1 MPLLKDGHLVAD
13 PWRVVD
19 GATLL
24 PANAPAIVSFARFQS
39 ERDWLL
45 AHGAP
50 LGVKL
55 RNTDSVDALSG
66 ALDRLELIAL
76 EFPKFS
82 DGRAYSQARSLRER
96 LGFVGE
102 LRATGDVLIDQALF
116 MRRCGFD
123 AFEIAD
129 AARAP
134 RFIEAFKSFSV
145 FYQPAG
151 DGRAPVAALRRFAFA
166 SQTR

>member
-1 MPLLKDGHLVAD
+1 MPLLKAGRLVED

-19 GATLL
+19 DA
-24 PANAPAIVSFARFQS
+24 APLSASEPVIVSLARFQA
-39 ERDWLL
+39 ERQTLL
-45 AHGAP
+45 ERWAP

-55 RNTDSVDALSG
+55 RNSDAIDALAG
-66 ALDRLELIAL
+66 VVNRFAVIAL

-82 DGRAYSQARSLRER
+82 DGRAYSQARGLRER
-96 LGFVGE
+96 LGFAGE

-123 AFEIAD
+123 AYEIAE

-134 RFIEAFKSFSV
+134 RFVEAFRTFSV

-151 DGRAPVAALRRFAFA
+151 DGSAPVAALRRYA
-166 SQTR
+166 SAA

>member
-1 MPLLKDGHLVAD
+1 MPLLKDGRLVED
-13 PWRVVD
+13 PWRVID
-19 GATLL
+19 DATPL
-24 PANAPAIVSFARFQS
+24 PAHEPAIVSFARFQA
-39 ERDWLL
+39 ERDTVL
-45 AHGAP
+45 ARGAP

-55 RNTDSVDALSG
+55 RNSDAVDALAG
-66 ALDRLELIAL
+66 AVDRLELIAL

-96 LGFVGE
+96 LGFAGE

-123 AFEIAD
+123 AYEIAD
-129 AARAP
+129 AAKAP
-134 RFIEAFKSFSV
+134 RFIEAFKTFSV

-151 DGRAPVAALRRFAFA
+151 DGRAAVSALRRFTSAGRA
-166 SQTR
+166 

>member
-1 MPLLKDGHLVAD
+1 MPLLKDGRLVED
-13 PWRVVD
+13 PWRVID
-19 GATLL
+19 DAAPL
-24 PANAPAIVSFARFQS
+24 PASEPAIVSFARFQA
-39 ERDWLL
+39 ERDVLL
-45 AHGAP
+45 ARGAP

-55 RNTDSVDALSG
+55 RNTDAVDALAG
-66 ALDRLELIAL
+66 AIDRLELIAL

-123 AFEIAD
+123 AYEIAD
-129 AARAP
+129 AAKAP
-134 RFIEAFKSFSV
+134 RFIEAFKTFSV

-151 DGRAPVAALRRFAFA
+151 DGRAAVSALRRFASA
-166 SQTR
+166 GRA

>member
-1 MPLLKDGHLVAD
+1 MPLLKDGRLVED
-13 PWRVVD
+13 PWRVIDDVSP
-19 GATLL
+19 L
-24 PANAPAIVSFARFQS
+24 PASEPAIVSFARLQV
-39 ERDWLL
+39 ERDVLL
-45 AHGAP
+45 ARSAP

-55 RNTDSVDALSG
+55 RNTDAIDALAG
-66 ALDRLELIAL
+66 VVDRLELIAL

-82 DGRAYSQARSLRER
+82 DGRAYSQARGLRER

-123 AFEIAD
+123 AYEIVD

-134 RFIEAFKSFSV
+134 RFVAALKSFSV

-151 DGRAPVAALRRFAFA
+151 DGRAPVSALRRFASA
-166 SQTR
+166 GRV